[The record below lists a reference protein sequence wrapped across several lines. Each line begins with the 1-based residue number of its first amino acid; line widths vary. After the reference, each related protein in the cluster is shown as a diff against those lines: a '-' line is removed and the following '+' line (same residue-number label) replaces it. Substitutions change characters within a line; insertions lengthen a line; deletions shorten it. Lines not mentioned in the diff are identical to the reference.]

1 MMPFELREYQ
11 ERIQQTKRK
20 MLDEGLEVLLITD
33 PANMNYLTGYDG
45 WSFYVDQMVVVIIDE
60 DQPLWIGRK
69 MDGNG
74 AKATT
79 WLRHE
84 NLVTYTDDYVH
95 SNVKHPM
102 HVVAKTLE
110 ELDQANRHIGVEM
123 GAYYFTALAFETLT
137 TSLPNAKWKD
147 ATLLVNRVRMIKSN
161 QEITYMEKAARLVEL
176 GMRKACDTISEGVRE
191 CDVVAN
197 IYSSLIGGTPEF
209 GGDYPAIVP
218 MLPSGEHTCTPHL
231 TWSDKRYR
239 HNDLVIIEI
248 AGCYKRY
255 HCPMAR
261 TVSVGTQSEKVRD
274 VGKVVV
280 EGLNETLAFVK
291 PGVTCEEVEE
301 VWRKSIARHGIIKDS
316 RLGYSI
322 GLNYP
327 PDWGE
332 HTASI
337 RQGDETVLQPNM
349 AFHLIPGIWYNDF
362 GIEISESIKV
372 TESGSEVLAD
382 FTRKLID
389 AKRVPMM
396 GNDAV

>member
-11 ERIQQTKRK
+11 ERIQLTKRR

-60 DQPLWIGRK
+60 EQPLWIGRK

-79 WLRHE
+79 WLHHE

-102 HVVAKTLE
+102 DFVAKTLE
-110 ELDQANRHIGVEM
+110 ELDQSTRHIGVEM
-123 GAYYFTALAFETLT
+123 GAYYFTALAFE
-137 TSLPNAKWKD
+137 SLKRNLPDAKWKD
-147 ATLLVNRVRMIKSN
+147 ATLLVNRVRMVKSN
-161 QEITYMEKAARLVEL
+161 QEILYMKNAARLVEL
-176 GMRKACDTISEGVRE
+176 GMQKAVDTISEGVRE
-191 CDVVAN
+191 CDVVAD
-197 IYSSLIGGTPEF
+197 IYSSLISGTPEF

-239 HNDLVIIEI
+239 NNDLVIIEI

-261 TVSVGTQSEKVRD
+261 TVSVGTQDERVRD
-274 VGKVVV
+274 IGKVVV
-280 EGLNETLAFVK
+280 EGLDETLAFVK

-301 VWRKSIARHGIIKDS
+301 VWRKSIARHGIMKDS

-332 HTASI
+332 HTASV
-337 RQGDETVLQPNM
+337 RQGDQTILQPNM
-349 AFHLIPGIWYNDF
+349 TFHLIPGIWYHDF
-362 GIEISESIKV
+362 GIEISESIRV
-372 TESGSEVLAD
+372 TESGSEVLAN
-382 FTRKLID
+382 FSRKLID
-389 AKRVPMM
+389 AKGVSMM

>member
-1 MMPFELREYQ
+1 MPFELREYQ
-11 ERIQQTKRK
+11 ERIQLTKRR

-60 DQPLWIGRK
+60 EQPLWIGRK

-79 WLRHE
+79 WLHHE

-102 HVVAKTLE
+102 DFVAKTLE
-110 ELDQANRHIGVEM
+110 ELDQSTRHIGVEM
-123 GAYYFTALAFETLT
+123 GAYYFTALAFE
-137 TSLPNAKWKD
+137 SLKRNLPDAKWKD
-147 ATLLVNRVRMIKSN
+147 ATLLVNRVRMVKSN
-161 QEITYMEKAARLVEL
+161 QEILYMKNAARLVEL
-176 GMRKACDTISEGVRE
+176 GMQKAVDTISEGVRE
-191 CDVVAN
+191 CDVVAD
-197 IYSSLIGGTPEF
+197 IYSSLISGTPEF

-239 HNDLVIIEI
+239 NNDLVIIEI

-261 TVSVGTQSEKVRD
+261 TVSVGTQDERVRD
-274 VGKVVV
+274 IGKVVV
-280 EGLNETLAFVK
+280 EGLDETLAFVK

-301 VWRKSIARHGIIKDS
+301 VWRKSIARHGIMKDS

-332 HTASI
+332 HTASV
-337 RQGDETVLQPNM
+337 RQGDQTILQPNM
-349 AFHLIPGIWYNDF
+349 TFHLIPGIWYHDF
-362 GIEISESIKV
+362 GIEISESIRV
-372 TESGSEVLAD
+372 TESGSEVLAN
-382 FTRKLID
+382 FSRKLID
-389 AKRVPMM
+389 AKGVSMM